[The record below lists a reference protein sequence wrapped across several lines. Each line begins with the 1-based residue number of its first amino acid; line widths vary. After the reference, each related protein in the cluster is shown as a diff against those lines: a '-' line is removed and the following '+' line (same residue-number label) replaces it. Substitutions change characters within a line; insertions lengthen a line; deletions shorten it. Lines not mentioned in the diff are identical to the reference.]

1 MIKSFLHKGLQTF
14 FEKGSTAGIP
24 VAHAKKIASRLQLI
38 DEAQDIQQLDLQSL
52 RLHQL
57 KGNRVGV
64 WSVRVTGN
72 WRITFRFEDGN
83 AYILNY
89 EDYH

>member
-1 MIKSFLHKGLQTF
+1 MIRSFLHKGLQSY
-14 FEKGSTAGIP
+14 FESGSTAGMP
-24 VAHAKKIASRLQLI
+24 AAHAKNIGLRVQMI
-38 DEAQDIQQLDLQSL
+38 DNAETIQQLNLQSL

-57 KGNRVGV
+57 KGDRAGI

-72 WRITFRFEDGN
+72 WRITFRFEDGD

>member
-1 MIKSFLHKGLQTF
+1 MIKSFLHKGLQRF
-14 FEKGSTAGIP
+14 FETGSTAGIQA
-24 VAHAKKIASRLQLI
+24 AHSKKIALRLQMI
-38 DEAQDIQQLDLQSL
+38 DEAHTIQQLDTQAL

-57 KGNRVGV
+57 KGNRDGI
-64 WSVRVTGN
+64 WSIRVTGN

>member
-1 MIKSFLHKGLQTF
+1 MIRSFLHKGLQSY
-14 FEKGSTAGIP
+14 FESGSTAGIP
-24 VAHAKKIASRLQLI
+24 AAHAKKIGLRLQMI
-38 DEAQDIQQLDLQSL
+38 EQLNLQSL

-57 KGNRVGV
+57 KGDRAGI

-72 WRITFRFEDGN
+72 WRITFRFEDGD

>member
-1 MIKSFLHKGLQTF
+1 MK
-14 FEKGSTAGIP
+14 A
-24 VAHAKKIASRLQLI
+24 AHAKKIGLRLQMI
-38 DEAQDIQQLDLQSL
+38 DNAETIQQLNLQSL

-57 KGNRVGV
+57 KGDRAGI

-72 WRITFRFEDGN
+72 WRITFRFEDGD

>member
-1 MIKSFLHKGLQTF
+1 MIKSFLHKGLQVF
-14 FEKGSTAGIP
+14 FETGSAFGIP
-24 VAHAKKIASRLQLI
+24 AKHAKKIALRLQLL
-38 DEAQDIQQLDLQSL
+38 DEAENIQQLNLHSL

-57 KGNRVGV
+57 KGERSGI

-72 WRITFRFEDGN
+72 WRITFKFENGT

-89 EDYH
+89 EGYH